1 MRIFCVV
8 SEKMR
13 IENTDLSRTTAS
25 RDLIDMKRTNYFFA
39 ESMIQRLKEAA
50 KKHQTT
56 AVQYIRQAIEA
67 ALKKDKL

>member
-1 MRIFCVV
+1 
-8 SEKMR
+8 
-13 IENTDLSRTTAS
+13 
-25 RDLIDMKRTNYFFA
+25 MKRTNYFFV
-39 ESMIQRLKEAA
+39 ESMLQRVKEAA